1 MTTPRRI
8 YIRAYAKINLTLEV
22 LHRRPDQYHEL
33 RSVVQT
39 VSLADEITL
48 EPNAAGTLLRVS
60 GYPVPGGDDNLV
72 MAAIRQVG
80 MAGSQEQ
87 IDKTLEILAEA
98 RKRVYGLL
106 ADGE

>member
-1 MTTPRRI
+1 
-8 YIRAYAKINLTLEV
+8 
-22 LHRRPDQYHEL
+22 
-33 RSVVQT
+33 
-39 VSLADEITL
+39 
-48 EPNAAGTLLRVS
+48 
-60 GYPVPGGDDNLV
+60 
-72 MAAIRQVG
+72 